1 MWKTVIKIVCTIL
14 FLTALAKY
22 RFLYILSRTWKRDFR
37 TYFRICKAL
46 PIFIK
51 IKLSQKPVY
60 YYLDELARK
69 HPQKTAYIFED
80 EAWTFSAVKEFS
92 DKIAIYF
99 EREGYCKGDS
109 VALLLNNCPEYVCI
123 WLGLSRIG
131 VVAALIN
138 TNLAN
143 DPLIHSLNVAKCKA
157 VIFGENF
164 CESVSSCVERR
175 LNIKCYQYNRK
186 SQTTQITENCTDLAK
201 SLDSVSPDERLSN
214 YNITSTDPLL
224 YLYTSGTTGL
234 PKAAVINHNRMILVK
249 SFIALLISNPENVIL
264 YCPLPLHH
272 GGGGLMG
279 CGHALL
285 WGATV
290 VNKTKF
296 SASNYWKD
304 CAKYKCNVAQYIG
317 EMCRYIL
324 SSCPEDNIKHPVKV
338 MFGNGLKPNI
348 WKVFQQKYKISQVFE
363 WYACS
368 EGNLCLLNLDNKVG
382 SVGHIPPYLQKYSS
396 LQLVRYSEESSEPIR
411 NVDGFCMKVGE
422 NEPGLAIGAIAVNK
436 RFEPLEYTG
445 YVDAHETKKKIL
457 HDVFVKGDEYFNSG
471 DVMSR
476 DEIGYYYFVDRLG
489 DTFRLVS

>member
-1 MWKTVIKIVCTIL
+1 
-14 FLTALAKY
+14 
-22 RFLYILSRTWKRDFR
+22 
-37 TYFRICKAL
+37 
-46 PIFIK
+46 
-51 IKLSQKPVY
+51 
-60 YYLDELARK
+60 
-69 HPQKTAYIFED
+69 
-80 EAWTFSAVKEFS
+80 
-92 DKIAIYF
+92 
-99 EREGYCKGDS
+99 
-109 VALLLNNCPEYVCI
+109 
-123 WLGLSRIG
+123 
-131 VVAALIN
+131 
-138 TNLAN
+138 
-143 DPLIHSLNVAKCKA
+143 
-157 VIFGENF
+157 
-164 CESVSSCVERR
+164 
-175 LNIKCYQYNRK
+175 
-186 SQTTQITENCTDLAK
+186 
-201 SLDSVSPDERLSN
+201 
-214 YNITSTDPLL
+214 
-224 YLYTSGTTGL
+224 
-234 PKAAVINHNRMILVK
+234 MILVK

-489 DTFRLVS
+489 DTFRWKGENVSTNEVETVISNLIGFKDVMAYGVEIPGTEGRAGMISIVHDHTSMDMDFLLSSCKRNLPSYAIPIFVRFVKSSSLTSTYKLKKFNLKSEGFNINVVTDTIYICNPAVGKYEVLTPKLYSEINNGTIRL